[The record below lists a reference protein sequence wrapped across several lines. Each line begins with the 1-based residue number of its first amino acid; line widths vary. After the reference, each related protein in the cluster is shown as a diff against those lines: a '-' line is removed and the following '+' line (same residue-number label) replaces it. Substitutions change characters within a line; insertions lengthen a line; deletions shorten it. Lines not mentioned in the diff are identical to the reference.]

1 MQGLGRTFDVC
12 SGIVAVNLGT
22 AANTGHRL
30 HMRNYETVAIVACF
44 NNGTAAEAPT
54 ITLQEHNANTSGT
67 SANLAVISEYY
78 KKEEASLDGDE
89 TWTRVTQTA
98 AATITNA
105 DWDDANQV
113 LVVFEVEAASLSAGY
128 EWLSVNIA
136 DTGTAQ
142 VGCVL
147 YIPHGLKI
155 QARPDSLAQP
165 NA

>member
-1 MQGLGRTFDVC
+1 MYGLGRIFDVC
-12 SGIVAVNLGT
+12 TGIVPVNIAT

-30 HMRNYETVAIVACF
+30 HMRNYETVAIVVCL

-54 ITLQEHNANTSGT
+54 ITLQEHTANTSGT
-67 SANLAVISEYY
+67 SANLAVITEYY

-89 TWTRVTQTA
+89 TWTKVTQTA

-113 LVVFEVEAASLSAGY
+113 LFVVEVEAASLSAGY

-136 DTGTAQ
+136 DPGTAQ
-142 VGCVL
+142 VGCVI
-147 YIPHGLKI
+147 YIPHGLK
-155 QARPDSLAQP
+155 QQYAPSSLPQP